1 MAFHRRSRR
10 VADHNAA
17 MATVV
22 GLPERLA
29 DGQIRFSGTVEPG
42 MGRAPTVS
50 AIQQRQLVESMPPLS
65 GQGWL

>member
-1 MAFHRRSRR
+1 MAFNRRARR
-10 VADHNAA
+10 VANHNAA
-17 MATVV
+17 MATVI

-29 DGQIRFSGTVEPG
+29 YEQIRFTGTVEPG

-50 AIQQRQLVESMPPLS
+50 EIQQRQLVESMRPLS